1 MLKKNSNKRS
11 RPKYEP
17 DYPLQG
23 STLDLPI
30 AEVLAF
36 SKRRREKYIDKL
48 LVEFAKIIKKNE
60 MALKKRVPFRAEM
73 RDLRK
78 LVRLPYDR
86 YLFLDELTYKRNVL
100 GKGSPGGTHTYW
112 SRTLNWQMATNSG
125 DLPNDI
131 AKKNAKLV
139 KKLNRFLDSNYE
151 GVFSLNRS
159 KNKPV
164 TTIQAILSYLQVE
177 THVGTAF
184 PPFHAR
190 FLAEQFLP
198 YDADS
203 LIIDPCAGWGGRLL
217 GSLCVKRNHK
227 VTYIGVDPEK
237 RNEDTYEN
245 LLGRVRKYLKREI
258 SGERDMTI
266 YYRPFEDWI
275 ISATAKRYM
284 KKANLVVT
292 SPPYFAAE
300 VYNTE
305 NKKQS
310 ANRYKTYSEWRDKF
324 YYSLVK
330 GAYDLLKPGG
340 VFVLNIS
347 DVSSAKTLEKDA
359 RKLAREVGFKNA
371 GFYKLAM
378 SVAPGIRNAL
388 RHRVVVNG
396 VEFKHEPVFCFRR

>member
-1 MLKKNSNKRS
+1 MLKKNYTKAKKQ
-11 RPKYEP
+11 KYDP

-23 STLDLPI
+23 SALDLPV
-30 AEVLAF
+30 AEVLGF
-36 SKRRREKYIDKL
+36 TEKQRTTYTDKV
-48 LVEFAKIIKKNE
+48 LVEFSKVIKRNE
-60 MALKKRVPFRAEM
+60 MALKNRVSFQSEM

-100 GKGSPGGTHTYW
+100 GKGSPGVTHTYW
-112 SRTLNWQMATNSG
+112 SRTLNWQMATTAG

-131 AKKNAKLV
+131 RQKNPKLV
-139 KKLNRFLDSNYE
+139 KKLNRFLDSNNE

-159 KNKPV
+159 KSKQI

-198 YDADS
+198 SDADS
-203 LIIDPCAGWGGRLL
+203 LVIDPCAGWGGRLL
-217 GSLCVKRNHK
+217 GSLCVNRNRK

-237 RNEDTYEN
+237 RNKDTYEN
-245 LLGRVRKYLKREI
+245 LLGRVRKYLKSEI
-258 SGERDMTI
+258 AGERDMTI

-275 ISATAKRYM
+275 WSVTAKKYM
-284 KKANLVVT
+284 GKADLVMT
-292 SPPYFAAE
+292 SPPYFSAE

-310 ANRYKTYSEWRDKF
+310 ANRYKTYEEWRHKF
-324 YYSLVK
+324 YYSLLK

-340 VFVLNIS
+340 VFVLNIA
-347 DVSSAKTLEKDA
+347 DVSSARTLERDA
-359 RKLAREVGFKNA
+359 RVLAKEVGFKNA

-378 SVAPGIRNAL
+378 SVAPGVRAAL
-388 RHRVVVNG
+388 RHRVLVDG
-396 VEFKHEPVFCFRR
+396 AEFKHEPVFCFRR